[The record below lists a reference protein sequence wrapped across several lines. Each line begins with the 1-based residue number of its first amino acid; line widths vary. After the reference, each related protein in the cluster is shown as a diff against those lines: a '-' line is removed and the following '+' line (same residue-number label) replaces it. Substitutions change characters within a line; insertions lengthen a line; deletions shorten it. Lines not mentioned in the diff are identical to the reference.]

1 MKPSLAIER
10 LLSKYANVG
19 DFVHDGIRFKTNVP
33 RIAPQAYLHILF
45 PPAQPAVLKQR
56 AEELR
61 IPPALCDFYSQW
73 NGACLFAGVLAI
85 YGLLP
90 DQYRFNR
97 SDWRCQLP
105 FNLIAESRRW
115 RTELDHRNL
124 LCFGSYSQDRSPL
137 CISRDSGAVTAFAA
151 DRLDRV
157 RATWPDFEVFLAAEL
172 ERLAAFFDEHGGCI
186 FPGEALLPSQPV
198 G

>member
-1 MKPSLAIER
+1 
-10 LLSKYANVG
+10 
-19 DFVHDGIRFKTNVP
+19 
-33 RIAPQAYLHILF
+33 
-45 PPAQPAVLKQR
+45 
-56 AEELR
+56 
-61 IPPALCDFYSQW
+61 
-73 NGACLFAGVLAI
+73 LFAGVLAI